1 MENHVLG
8 LWSLMDRKSKS
19 WLSVC
24 LILNGWDKL
33 VCSRSL
39 ERVEEELVGV
49 YEAETRTKDQEVRR
63 EREYSD
69 LQSRCKARGS
79 EW

>member
-33 VCSRSL
+33 VCSRLL
-39 ERVEEELVGV
+39 ELGEEELVEV
-49 YEAETRTKDQEVRR
+49 YEAEMRTKDQEVQRK
-63 EREYSD
+63 REYSN